1 MNLTE
6 AASFLA
12 QQWPV
17 FPCNAEK
24 RPVTAHGLKD
34 ATTDAALLREM
45 FRKPG
50 AAMIGVPTGI
60 ESGFFVVDLDLKEGA
75 SGLEWLAA
83 QEHRLPRTRRHRTRS
98 GGLHLLF
105 LMPPNRNI
113 RNSASKIA
121 PGVDVR
127 GNGGYIIAPP
137 SPGYAIADDAMPA
150 EAPAW
155 LLDLVDPPVAPP
167 APRPAPTPRRHE
179 DGNGTRYGMSALSD
193 ECDAILAASFGQQES
208 TLNSAA
214 LKIGAL
220 VAGGELSHGYAR
232 EALVSAGM
240 SMPSQGG
247 RPAWSSIEIRNKVER
262 GMADGSRSPR
272 NAPPRE
278 VRHTVRVE
286 IVPPEPPPY
295 DEPPEWVYGEPDM
308 ALDAGERP
316 EPARDAPKQPRAPLP
331 LITFADAAAGLDCQ
345 DFVEGVL
352 TEGAMSVLYG
362 ESNSGKT
369 FFAADMAFHVAAG
382 RMWRDREVEQGAV
395 IIVAMEGRHGIMN
408 RLAAIK
414 QHFGMEDANIPLAV
428 IPCALN
434 MLDSEVEITAL
445 IDAIKHVAAMFDIP
459 VKLVIID
466 TLARAM
472 AGGNENSPE
481 DMGAL
486 VKSGNAVQEAT
497 NAHCMW
503 IHHSG
508 KDQAKGARGHSSLR
522 AATDTE
528 IEVTNIDGQRT
539 ARVSKQRDLPS
550 GDSFA
555 FTLKVVEL
563 GLNRR
568 GKAVT
573 SCIVLTEDEQAPGGA
588 SARPRLTG
596 HKQRALEVLADLI
609 ATSGQTGHP
618 GVPPGISSVPDKWW
632 RERFYERAAPGES
645 PDSKQKAFKRAS
657 SDLLNDHHVGMDR
670 GRVWCI

>member
-12 QQWPV
+12 QQWPC

-34 ATTDAALLREM
+34 ATRDSARLREM
-45 FRKPG
+45 FRRPN
-50 AAMIGVPTGI
+50 AAMIGVPTGA
-60 ESGFFVVDLDLKEGA
+60 ESGFFAVDLDLKEGA

-105 LMPPNRNI
+105 LMPAHRSI
-113 RNSASKIA
+113 RNSASRIA

-127 GNGGYIIAPP
+127 GTGGYIIAPP
-137 SPGYAIADDAMPA
+137 SPGYSIADDAMPA
-150 EAPAW
+150 EAPQW
-155 LLDLVDPPVAPP
+155 LLDLVDPPAP
-167 APRPAPTPRRHE
+167 APASRPAPIQPRHDDAR
-179 DGNGTRYGMSALSD
+179 GTRYGMTALSD
-193 ECDAILAASFGQQES
+193 ECDAIMAASFGQQES
-208 TLNSAA
+208 TLNAAA

-232 EALVSAGM
+232 EALHAAGM

-295 DEPPEWVYGEPDM
+295 DEPPEWAYAEPDM
-308 ALDAGERP
+308 AFDAGERP
-316 EPARDAPKQPRAPLP
+316 EPAQAPARAPLP
-331 LITFADAAAGLDCQ
+331 LITFADAQAGLDCA
-345 DFVEGVL
+345 DFLEGVL

-369 FFAADMAFHVAAG
+369 FFAADMGFHIAAG
-382 RMWRDREVEQGAV
+382 RTWRGREVEQGAV

-414 QHFGMEDANIPLAV
+414 QHFGMDDADIPLAV

-434 MLDSEVEITAL
+434 LLDSEVETTAL
-445 IDAIKHVAAMFDIP
+445 IDAIKHVAAQFAIP

-550 GDSFA
+550 GDTFA
-555 FTLKVVEL
+555 FTLKTVEL
-563 GLNRR
+563 GINRR

-573 SCIVLTEDEQAPGGA
+573 SCVVSTEDADTAGA
-588 SARPRLTG
+588 VPSRRRLTG
-596 HKQRALEVLADLI
+596 QQQRALEVLADLV
-609 ATSGQTGHP
+609 ATSGQPGHA
-618 GVPPGISSVPDKWW
+618 GAPPGYQSVPEKWW
-632 RERFYERAAPGES
+632 RERFYERAMPGAELEA
-645 PDSKQKAFKRAS
+645 KKKGFRRT
-657 SDLLNDHHVGMDR
+657 SDFLVQNHIVGMAD
-670 GRVWCI
+670 GRVWVV